1 MENIRFGR
9 DIDRLMNSSISV
21 IVQPVFSCFQFEL
34 ISPTEEN
41 IPQLNPFPHKSKLF
55 DLKQKHSFWFR
66 EPDSKLKLLSF
77 HLYEW

>member
-34 ISPTEEN
+34 ISPKEEN
-41 IPQLNPFPHKSKLF
+41 IPQSNPFPHKSKAFRLEAKTF
-55 DLKQKHSFWFR
+55 ILVHST
-66 EPDSKLKLLSF
+66 
-77 HLYEW
+77 